1 MAATKIFFFFS
12 YEDSRFKSG
21 APSGLTSVPTVAMR
35 NGDFTGWVDAG
46 GKQIPI
52 YDPATTQVVNGQV
65 VRQQISCN
73 GALNVI
79 CPDRIDPTAKLLM
92 GLLPPPELPGPYNNI
107 LQVGSSGQTQRVW
120 SVKMDWNQSSKSRF
134 SGMLSRELYFNP
146 PAIGPIPGPLGNNFT
161 TSGVSDYF
169 RFSHDYTLTPTFLN
183 HFVFGGNWTRYLE
196 FSSIHGRT
204 DPMR

>member
-1 MAATKIFFFFS
+1 MLGGFYNTTTPVTHQNDFGGTAGGPVYLPKIYNGRDKLFFFFS

-52 YDPATTQVVNGQV
+52 YDPATTQVVGGQV

-92 GLLPPPELPGPYNNI
+92 GLLPLP
-107 LQVGSSGQTQRVW
+107 S
-120 SVKMDWNQSSKSRF
+120 
-134 SGMLSRELYFNP
+134 
-146 PAIGPIPGPLGNNFT
+146 
-161 TSGVSDYF
+161 
-169 RFSHDYTLTPTFLN
+169 
-183 HFVFGGNWTRYLE
+183 
-196 FSSIHGRT
+196 
-204 DPMR
+204 